1 MTSVLTPERLA
12 ALRAP
17 LERAVTEPVPV
28 PPRQPVHTLYGG
40 AHLFTAD
47 TARKMGQRAL
57 KALSDHAPDAH
68 AFAECLRLDEALAGR
83 VHERVVARLARE
95 PVEDFRIDFE
105 DGYGPRPD
113 AEEDGHAE
121 SAAREVARGLAE
133 GGLPPFLGLRIKPL
147 LPERLARAARTLERF
162 LGTLL
167 ERTGGVLPPNFVVT
181 LPKVTAPEQAAALA
195 SLLDLLEAHHGLPAG
210 VLKVELMVESPRALF
225 GPDGRLTLP
234 GLVDAARGR
243 CTGVHFGPYD
253 YTASVDITA
262 QHQRLTH
269 PACDHAREVMQV
281 ALAGRPLALSD
292 GPTSLLPVGP
302 HKEGAQP
309 LTPAQREDNRQVVHR
324 AWRLMHTNVRH
335 ALERGYYQGWDL
347 HPAQLPIR
355 YAAVYAFF
363 LEGLEMATRRLKSF
377 VEQAARARRSGEVF
391 DDAATGQGL
400 LNSFLRGHACGA
412 LSEQEVHATGLTVAE
427 LRERSFT
434 RILENRRG

>member
-1 MTSVLTPERLA
+1 MPSVLTPERLTA
-12 ALRAP
+12 TRAT
-17 LERAVTEPVPV
+17 LESVQTAPDPV

-57 KALSDHAPDAH
+57 KALSEYAPDAH
-68 AFAECLRLDEALAGR
+68 ALAECLRLDEALAGR
-83 VHERVVARLARE
+83 VHERVVAKLARE

-133 GGLPPFLGLRIKPL
+133 GGLPPFLGIRLKPL
-147 LPERLARAARTLERF
+147 LPERLARSARTLERF

-167 ERTGGVLPPNFVVT
+167 EHSGGALPPHFVVT

-195 SLLDLLEAHHGLPAG
+195 YLLDLLEAHQGLPYG
-210 VLKVELMVESPRALF
+210 TLKLELMVESPRALF
-225 GPDGRLTLP
+225 GPDGRLALP

-253 YTASVDITA
+253 YTASVSITA

-269 PACDHAREVMQV
+269 PACDYAREVMQV
-281 ALAGRPLALSD
+281 ALAGRPVMLAD

-302 HKEGAQP
+302 HREGAQP
-309 LTPAQREDNRQVVHR
+309 LTAVQREDNRQVVHR
-324 AWRLMHTNVRH
+324 AWRLMHANVRQ
-335 ALERGYYQGWDL
+335 ALERGFYQGWDL

-355 YAAVYAFF
+355 YATVYAFF
-363 LEGLEMATRRLKSF
+363 LEGLEMATLRLKSF
-377 VEQAARARRSGEVF
+377 VEQAARAMRSGEVF

-412 LSEQEVHATGLTVAE
+412 LTADELRATGLTVVE
-427 LRERSFT
+427 LRERSFGK
-434 RILENRRG
+434 ILENRRG